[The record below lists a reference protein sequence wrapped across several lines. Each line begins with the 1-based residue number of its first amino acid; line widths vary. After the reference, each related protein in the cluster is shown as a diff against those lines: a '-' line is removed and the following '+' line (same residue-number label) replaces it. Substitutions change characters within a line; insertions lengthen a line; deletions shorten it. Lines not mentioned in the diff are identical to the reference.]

1 MQGIIAKR
9 RQAARGPYA
18 CPQPRSHNLADI
30 ICAVEGGITLPGVNS
45 EAPAGKAALD
55 VWDKA
60 ATALRNSLD
69 AVTLCSV
76 RQNAGLSQRH
86 GTRRKAEYPV
96 HRRSESE
103 LGGPNAKAYSLGDS
117 DAENVSR

>member
-1 MQGIIAKR
+1 ML
-9 RQAARGPYA
+9 ARNPEA
-18 CPQPRSHNLADI
+18 ITLADI

-60 ATALRNSLD
+60 AEALRNSLD

-103 LGGPNAKAYSLGDS
+103 LGGPNAKAYSLGRQRCRKSKQDVATS
-117 DAENVSR
+117 TSI